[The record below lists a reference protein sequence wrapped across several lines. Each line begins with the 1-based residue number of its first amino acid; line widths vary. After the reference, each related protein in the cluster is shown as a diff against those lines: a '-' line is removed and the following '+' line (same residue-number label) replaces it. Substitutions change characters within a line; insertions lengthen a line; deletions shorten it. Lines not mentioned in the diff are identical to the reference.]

1 METVVI
7 FSASA
12 VAILGVLYNTL
23 RAVDESTN
31 TADGGSVRGYFIY
44 KNLISIYI

>member
-12 VAILGVLYNTL
+12 VAILGVLYNTFTR

-31 TADGGSVRGYFIY
+31 TAIRRKCERISFI
-44 KNLISIYI
+44 KI